1 MRGNYVMLVRFFLFL
16 IIAFPAFSCEKSLEA
31 VRLID
36 INYVTD
42 IEGIFKKYKVEVEK
56 KVIFGQEIL
65 TAKSDFISR
74 GFLDVEVYKFE
85 IIKFKGERFII
96 EFSINNGHSF
106 KHEMIDFD
114 DLINKIK
121 NIEKSTTCSDEISEA
136 WMDLAVLLEITAK
149 PRKRNLYVDEQNR
162 QVIIFDGDNWNSFYP
177 SKDGKSIIVASAYI
191 DN

>member
-65 TAKSDFISR
+65 TAKSDSSNAAPPAEEFALAISS
-74 GFLDVEVYKFE
+74 
-85 IIKFKGERFII
+85 
-96 EFSINNGHSF
+96 SINL
-106 KHEMIDFD
+106 
-114 DLINKIK
+114 LIVSSI
-121 NIEKSTTCSDEISEA
+121 IFFFFS
-136 WMDLAVLLEITAK
+136 
-149 PRKRNLYVDEQNR
+149 LYVSCVR
-162 QVIIFDGDNWNSFYP
+162 RI
-177 SKDGKSIIVASAYI
+177 
-191 DN
+191 